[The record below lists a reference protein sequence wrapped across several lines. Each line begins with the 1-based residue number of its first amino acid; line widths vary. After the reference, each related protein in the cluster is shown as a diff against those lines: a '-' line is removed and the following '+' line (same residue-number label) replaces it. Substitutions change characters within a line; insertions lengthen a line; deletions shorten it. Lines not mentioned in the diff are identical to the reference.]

1 MSRCLGLIL
10 GMAVAMGCPPLEE
23 MMKETMGLGSE
34 KLCNKCERFSHD
46 DECLFCH
53 GDKKDFLLGLY
64 DEKEDY
70 KVKVP
75 LWCPLEV
82 ENERI

>member
-1 MSRCLGLIL
+1 MNRSLGLIL
-10 GMAVAMGCPPLEE
+10 VMAYAMGCQIEE
-23 MMKETMGLGSE
+23 MTEEAVGRDNKKS
-34 KLCNKCERFSHD
+34 CNKCERFSHD

-53 GDKKDFLLGLY
+53 GDKKDYLLGLY
-64 DEKEDY
+64 DEKEDF

-82 ENERI
+82 ENERN